1 MIFLFLQAPVNVTGL
16 RLGLSGVFTLQIVS
30 FLYDRPAAPE
40 ILGISARADLQYEQA
55 RSVID
60 NG

>member
-1 MIFLFLQAPVNVTGL
+1 MIFLFSQAPVNVAGL
-16 RLGLSGVFTLQIVS
+16 RLGLIGVFTLQIVS
-30 FLYDRPAAPE
+30 FLYDRSAAPE
-40 ILGISARADLQYEQA
+40 ILGISAHADLQYEQA